1 MPKLTV
7 VGEKPTFKL
16 PKGKLTTGNMERWLK
31 QIGMS
36 MALYKECTGGQGLKG
51 FVEANPKYGLR
62 DWAGVCLEWMEER
75 DRGVK
80 YV

>member
-7 VGEKPTFKL
+7 VGEHPSFKL

-31 QIGMS
+31 VIGMS
-36 MALYKECTGGQGLKG
+36 TALYKECTGGQGLRG
-51 FVEANPKYGLR
+51 FIEANPKYGLR
-62 DWAGVCLEWMEER
+62 DWAGDTIQWLEER
-75 DRGVK
+75 SRGVV